1 MDIKSELIKSEIVCD
16 WGMKYYSVI
25 GFGNA
30 KFIGDLQEKK
40 EALKII
46 MQKYSR
52 NNKSFEYSERT
63 LNKTSLIKVKITEIT
78 GKKSGY

>member
-1 MDIKSELIKSEIVCD
+1 MDIKSELIKSEIACD

-25 GFGNA
+25 GFGNS